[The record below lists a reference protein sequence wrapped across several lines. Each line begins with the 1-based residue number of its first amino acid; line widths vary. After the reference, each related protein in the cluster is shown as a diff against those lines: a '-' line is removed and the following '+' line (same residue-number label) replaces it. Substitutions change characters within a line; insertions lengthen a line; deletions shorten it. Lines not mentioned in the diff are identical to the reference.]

1 MFEAHYFT
9 DVLIFL
15 FAAVLVAAISS
26 RLKSSPILGYL
37 VAGVIVGPWGMHL
50 MRNVE
55 GTKNVSELGLIF
67 LFFAIGLGLPL
78 HRLKTLRRYLFG
90 LGGVQT
96 GVTGIILG
104 VIAYLFG
111 LSPRAAFVVGASLS
125 LSSTAVVLQLLSE
138 ANEVSAKHGRISVCI
153 LLFQDLA
160 AILLLIVI
168 EFMKPNSDQET
179 SIYLVLVDFTKSIGG
194 VLAVVLL
201 GRFVIK
207 PLYRLLGHSSTDQPD
222 LFMAYTLLVILGVS
236 MLSKRLGVSLEF
248 SAFLTGIILADS
260 EFRQKVE
267 GVIRSFRGLLLGL
280 FFVGIGMALNVKFMW
295 EYLGTIL
302 MILLA
307 VTPIKFGIVYVATR
321 MFGSGHWPAF
331 RTSMLIAPCG
341 EFAFVL
347 LVPAIAHKL
356 VPHNVGQ
363 IMIMTAALSMMV
375 TPFMAHIAS
384 RYAPSEEEDEDQ
396 SEDLKLKA

>member
-15 FAAVLVAAISS
+15 FAAVLVAAVSS
-26 RLKSSPILGYL
+26 RLKSSPVLGYL
-37 VAGVIVGPWGMHL
+37 VAGILVGPWGMQL
-50 MRNVE
+50 MRNIE

-96 GVTGIILG
+96 VVTCVVLT
-104 VIAYLFG
+104 VIAHFCG
-111 LSPRAAFVVGASLS
+111 LSPRTAFVVGASLS

-138 ANEVSAKHGRISVCI
+138 ANELSAKHGRISFSV

-160 AILLLIVI
+160 AILLLIIV
-168 EFMKPNSDQET
+168 EFMKPDSDADT
-179 SIYLVLVDFTKSIGG
+179 SIYLVMVDFTKSIGG

-207 PLYRLLGHSSTDQPD
+207 PLYRLLDRSSDQPD
-222 LFMAYTLLVILGVS
+222 LFIAYTLLVILGVS
-236 MLSKRLGVSLEF
+236 TLSKRLGVSLEF
-248 SAFLTGIILADS
+248 AAFLTGIILADS

-280 FFVGIGMALNVKFMW
+280 FFMGIGMAINIKVMW
-295 EYLGTIL
+295 EYLGTIAL
-302 MILLA
+302 VLVA
-307 VTPIKFGIVYVATR
+307 VIPIKFAIVYVATR
-321 MFGSGHWPAF
+321 MFNEGNWPAL
-331 RTSMLIAPCG
+331 RTSVLLAPCG

-347 LVPAIAHKL
+347 LVPAISHKL
-356 VPHNVGQ
+356 VPQSVGQ
-363 IMIMTAALSMMV
+363 VMIMTAALSMMI
-375 TPFMAHIAS
+375 TPFMAQIVS
-384 RYAPSEEEDEDQ
+384 RYAPSEEEDDEAEVVK
-396 SEDLKLKA
+396 SGT

>member
-15 FAAVLVAAISS
+15 FAAVLVAAVSS
-26 RLKSSPILGYL
+26 RLKSSPVLGYL
-37 VAGVIVGPWGMHL
+37 VAGILVGPWGLQL

-96 GVTGIILG
+96 AVTCVVLA
-104 VIAYLFG
+104 VIAHLFG
-111 LSPRAAFVVGASLS
+111 LSPRSAFVVGASLS

-138 ANEVSAKHGRISVCI
+138 AGELSAKHGRISFSV

-160 AILLLIVI
+160 AILLLIII
-168 EFMKPNSDQET
+168 EFMKPNSDVDT
-179 SIYLVLVDFTKSIGG
+179 SIYLVMIDFVKSVGG

-201 GRFVIK
+201 GRYVIK
-207 PLYRLLGHSSTDQPD
+207 PLYRLLDRSSDQPD
-222 LFMAYTLLVILGVS
+222 LFIAYTLLVILGVS
-236 MLSKRLGVSLEF
+236 TLSKRLGVSLEF
-248 SAFLTGIILADS
+248 AAFLTGIILADS

-280 FFVGIGMALNVKFMW
+280 FFMGIGMAINIKVMW
-295 EYLGTIL
+295 EYLGTIV
-302 MILLA
+302 MVLLA
-307 VTPIKFGIVYVATR
+307 VIPIKFAIVYAATR
-321 MFGSGHWPAF
+321 IFQEDHWPAL
-331 RTSMLIAPCG
+331 RTSVLLAPCG

-356 VPHNVGQ
+356 VPPAAGQ
-363 IMIMTAALSMMV
+363 IMIMTAALSMMI
-375 TPFMAHIAS
+375 TPFMAQIAS
-384 RYAPSEEEDEDQ
+384 RYAPSEEDDEEPTEVIK
-396 SEDLKLKA
+396 SKS

>member
-15 FAAVLVAAISS
+15 FAAVLVAAISA
-26 RLKSSPILGYL
+26 RLKSSPVLGYL
-37 VAGVIVGPWGMHL
+37 VAGILVGPWGMQL

-96 GVTGIILG
+96 VVTCVVLA
-104 VIAYLFG
+104 VIAHFFG
-111 LSPRAAFVVGASLS
+111 LSPRSSFVVGASLS

-138 ANEVSAKHGRISVCI
+138 ANEMSAKHGRISFSV

-160 AILLLIVI
+160 AILLLIII
-168 EFMKPNSDQET
+168 EFMKPNSDVDT
-179 SIYLVLVDFTKSIGG
+179 SIYLVMVDFTKSVGG

-207 PLYRLLGHSSTDQPD
+207 PLYRLLDRSSDQPD
-222 LFMAYTLLVILGVS
+222 LFIAYTLLVILGVS
-236 MLSKRLGVSLEF
+236 TLSKRLGVSLEF

-280 FFVGIGMALNVKFMW
+280 FFMGIGMAINIKVMW
-295 EYLGTIL
+295 EYLGTIVIVL
-302 MILLA
+302 VA
-307 VTPIKFGIVYVATR
+307 VIPIKFAIVYAATR
-321 MFGSGHWPAF
+321 MFKEDHWPAL
-331 RTSMLIAPCG
+331 RTSVLLAPCG

-347 LVPAIAHKL
+347 LVPAIAYKL
-356 VPHNVGQ
+356 VPQSVGQ
-363 IMIMTAALSMMV
+363 VMIMTAALSMMI
-375 TPFMAHIAS
+375 TPFMAQIAS
-384 RYAPSEEEDEDQ
+384 RYAPSEEEDE
-396 SEDLKLKA
+396 EPLEALKSKA